1 MPVKK
6 ASSSSSERRRRVEK
20 LAKEGFLPI
29 RETFLVTTV
38 PEKTSAEEEEEE
50 AFTTT
55 QSKIGTIRDD
65 FDDDDDDEKPLLKKR
80 GGILLLSNKNGVRR
94 GAKSQKQRKK
104 EKYAAMRQDLCRF
117 VAIGKACP
125 YESTS
130 CERVHDAEKYAS
142 ARRDGFGGRGLAGRC
157 FEIKCPY
164 EKKMKDVK
172 CPFGIRCYFY
182 ERHENDRSSSKE
194 TKTLLEWRRSEGSEE
209 FNTMEDRLQK
219 ELRESTYRLPRST
232 KYLEK
237 VRCDLLCVSKT
248 KKRKIAAMNR
258 EKRNDDANENEHEEK
273 TEKNAI
279 NFNKKLILAPLT
291 TVGHAPFRRLC
302 VKFGADVTISE
313 MAMASNLLAGD
324 RREWALLRRHACES
338 SKTNKFGVQICG
350 GYPDLIG
357 RCVVRFIVAFVFSFS
372 FVVCFARY
380 IDVQRPG

>member
-1 MPVKK
+1 M
-6 ASSSSSERRRRVEK
+6 A
-20 LAKEGFLPI
+20 
-29 RETFLVTTV
+29 TTKV

-50 AFTTT
+50 EAFTTLT

-65 FDDDDDDEKPLLKKR
+65 FDDDDDDEKPLKKR

-142 ARRDGFGGRGLAGRC
+142 ARRDGFGGSLAGRC
-157 FEIKCPY
+157 FFEAKCPY

-237 VRCDLLCVSKT
+237 ARCDLLCVSKT

>member
-1 MPVKK
+1 MPN
-6 ASSSSSERRRRVEK
+6 ASSSERRRVEK

-29 RETFLVTTV
+29 RETFLVV
-38 PEKTSAEEEEEE
+38 PEKTSATQEE
-50 AFTTT
+50 AFTT
-55 QSKIGTIRDD
+55 QSEIGTRDD
-65 FDDDDDDEKPLLKKR
+65 FDEKPLKKR
-80 GGILLLSNKNGVRR
+80 GGILQSNKNGLRR

-104 EKYAAMRQDLCRF
+104 EKYAAMRQDLCPF
-117 VAIGKACP
+117 VAVGKACP

-130 CERVHDAEKYAS
+130 CEHVHDVEKYAS
-142 ARRDGFGGRGLAGRC
+142 ARRDGFGGSLAGRC
-157 FEIKCPY
+157 FFEAKCPY

-237 VRCDLLCVSKT
+237 ARCDLLCVSKT

-258 EKRNDDANENEHEEK
+258 EKRNDDANENENEEK

>member
-1 MPVKK
+1 
-6 ASSSSSERRRRVEK
+6 
-20 LAKEGFLPI
+20 
-29 RETFLVTTV
+29 
-38 PEKTSAEEEEEE
+38 
-50 AFTTT
+50 
-55 QSKIGTIRDD
+55 
-65 FDDDDDDEKPLLKKR
+65 
-80 GGILLLSNKNGVRR
+80 
-94 GAKSQKQRKK
+94 
-104 EKYAAMRQDLCRF
+104 
-117 VAIGKACP
+117 
-125 YESTS
+125 
-130 CERVHDAEKYAS
+130 
-142 ARRDGFGGRGLAGRC
+142 
-157 FEIKCPY
+157 
-164 EKKMKDVK
+164 MKDVK

-258 EKRNDDANENEHEEK
+258 EKRNEDANENENENEEK

-279 NFNKKLILAPLT
+279 NFNKKLVLAPLT

-324 RREWALLRRHACES
+324 THVSGHFYEDTRANPG
-338 SKTNKFGVQICG
+338 KTNKFGVQICG

-357 RCVVRFIVAFVFSFS
+357 RCVVRFIVAFAFS
-372 FVVCFARY
+372 FVVRFARY

>member
-50 AFTTT
+50 AFTTP

-65 FDDDDDDEKPLLKKR
+65 FDDDDDEKRLKKR

-142 ARRDGFGGRGLAGRC
+142 ARRDGFGGQGLAGRC

-258 EKRNDDANENEHEEK
+258 EKRNDDANENENEEK

-357 RCVVRFIVAFVFSFS
+357 RCLVCFIVAFVFSFS